1 MATFRKIKQEL
12 LQALN
17 AADWENQIKNFDKVE
32 PKKLLNPLLGFVHH
46 EGLLRWR
53 SLAIMGPVVARIAD
67 TRMEDGRVAMRRL
80 MWNLNEESG
89 ALGWGSPEAMG
100 AILASHHGLAKEF
113 HRILAS
119 YTFDPEGCEANFIDH
134 APLRR
139 GAYWGLGRL
148 AEVYPDLAV
157 NGLPGLHL
165 ALELQKSGEDRDDP
179 TARGY
184 VAWALGLI
192 GRRGGADALE
202 ALKQLAEDP
211 ASLELFRN
219 RRLETTSVGALA
231 REGMT
236 RML

>member
-1 MATFRKIKQEL
+1 MATFRKIKQDL
-12 LQALN
+12 LQALQ
-17 AADWENQIKNFDKVE
+17 ADDWEEQIKQFADLQ

-46 EGLLRWR
+46 EGALRWR
-53 SLAIMGPVVARIAD
+53 SLAMMGPLVSRIAD
-67 TRMEDGRVAMRRL
+67 ARMEDGRVIMRRL

-148 AEVYPDLAV
+148 AEVYPDLAI
-157 NGLPGLHL
+157 NGLPGLLL
-165 ALELQKSGEDRDDP
+165 ALDLQRTGEDRNDP

-184 VAWALGLI
+184 VAWALGLL

-202 ALKQLAEDP
+202 ALQKLSQDTET
-211 ASLELFRN
+211 LELFRN
-219 RRLETTSVGALA
+219 RRIETISVGALA
-231 REGMT
+231 CEG
-236 RML
+236 LAGV

>member
-1 MATFRKIKQEL
+1 MPTFRKIKQEL

-17 AADWENQIKNFDKVE
+17 ADDWEEQARAFDHVE

-53 SLAIMGPVVARIAD
+53 SLALIGPLAARIAER
-67 TRMEDGRVAMRRL
+67 RMEDGRIIVRRL

-100 AILASHHGLAKEF
+100 AILAAHHGLATEF

-119 YTFDPEGCEANFIDH
+119 YTFDPEGCEGNFIDH

-148 AEVYPDLAV
+148 AEVFPDLAV

-165 ALELQKSGEDRDDP
+165 ALELQRTGADRDDP
-179 TARGY
+179 AARGY
-184 VAWALGLI
+184 VAWALGLL
-192 GRRGGADALE
+192 GARGGADARQALE
-202 ALKQLAEDP
+202 TLAADNAP
-211 ASLELFRN
+211 LELFRN
-219 RRLETTSVGALA
+219 RRLEPTTVSALA
-231 REGMT
+231 REGLE
-236 RML
+236 RL